1 MFTDAELFRSAAVES
16 DQLKEQL
23 QASLGASY
31 SLERELGGGG
41 MSRVFLATETTLGRS
56 VVVKVLPPELAHAV
70 SVERFRREIAMSARL
85 QHPHIVPLLT
95 AGETEGL
102 PYYTMPFI
110 DGETLRARL
119 ARVGELPLVDIVRV
133 LRDVAGA
140 LAYAHEHG
148 VVHRD
153 IKPEN
158 VLLTRQHALVADFGV
173 AKALSA
179 STMAAWTSSTSLG
192 IALGTPAYMSPE
204 QAAADPTMDG
214 RSDLY
219 ALGAMAYEMLTGAPP
234 FGGRNAQAT
243 LAAHAG
249 ESATPVEIRRPTTPP
264 LIAGLVSKLL
274 EKRPADRPQTAQE
287 VLDTLDS
294 VLTTSGS
301 MAPFTARKQRRVPAW
316 AIAAFAA
323 VLVMVAI
330 GVAARRGK
338 GVAGIGGMVG
348 MASDGDIA
356 PHSVAVLPFANVGKD
371 TATEYFADGMADEL
385 TTALA
390 RVPGL
395 KVAARSSA
403 FTFRDQTV
411 GAQHVGKTLH
421 VGDVLEGSVRRE
433 GGRLRVTAQL
443 VSTATGLAVWSES
456 YEREMKDVFQ
466 VQDELTHA
474 ITAALYPTLSSDGP
488 DTAETARLAVA
499 HAPRGTND
507 LSAYDLFLQGRH
519 YFGGGGAPSLWKAI
533 GFFQQAIAA
542 DSTFARAHAAL
553 AMSYDLLPD
562 YGGARADSVIPIAEE
577 HALRALALDS
587 GLADAH
593 LALGDVRVHQ
603 WRWADAERE
612 LDRSVSLDPSNPT
625 VHIWHAELLLGMGN
639 VGEAVGHAKMAQ
651 ALDPLTA
658 VTNQTLSRTLLDAR
672 KYGEAATAAASG
684 LAIDSTFSGLYVNLM
699 EAELLS
705 GHADSAA
712 RVADRALRVA
722 RRGLGVR
729 SAAIWA
735 YVRAGRRGDADA
747 LLAEMRRDQRAGSVP
762 ALDMAHALLAF
773 GQTDSALVWIGRSVA
788 RHDAEPDWNGLACD
802 PTYDALRKDARFA
815 AMMAPTGMR
824 ICSGG

>member
-1 MFTDAELFRSAAVES
+1 MAVES
-16 DQLKEQL
+16 EQLRNQL
-23 QASLGASY
+23 QATLGANY
-31 SLERELGGGG
+31 TIERELGGGG
-41 MSRVFLATETTLGRS
+41 MSRVFLATETTLNRS

-85 QHPHIVPLLT
+85 QHPHIVSLLT
-95 AGETEGL
+95 AGELDGL
-102 PYYTMPFI
+102 PYYTMPYI
-110 DGETLRARL
+110 NGESLRARL
-119 ARVGELPLVDIVRV
+119 TREGELPLVDIVRL

-173 AKALSA
+173 AKALSE

-192 IALGTPAYMSPE
+192 VALGTPAYMSPE

-219 ALGAMAYEMLTGAPP
+219 ALGAMAYEMLTGTPP
-234 FGGRNAQAT
+234 FSGRNAQAT

-249 ESATPVEIRRPTTPP
+249 EAATPVDIRRPTTPP
-264 LIAGLVSKLL
+264 ALAALVTRLL
-274 EKRPADRPQTAQE
+274 EKRPADRPQTAEE
-287 VLDTLDS
+287 VLDTLDG
-294 VLTTSGS
+294 LATTSGS
-301 MAPFTARKQRRVPAW
+301 MRPFAPKKKSRVPAW
-316 AIAAFAA
+316 AFAAFAA
-323 VLVMVAI
+323 VLVLIAI
-330 GVAARRGK
+330 GYAARRGK
-338 GVAGIGGMVG
+338 SVTGLGEMNGMSV
-348 MASDGDIA
+348 DGDIA

-403 FTFRDQTV
+403 FTFRDQSV
-411 GAQHVGKTLH
+411 GAQHVGKMLH

-443 VSTATGLAVWSES
+443 VNTVSGLAVWSDS

-474 ITAALYPTLSSDGP
+474 ITAALYPTLSSEGHDS
-488 DTAETARLAVA
+488 AETARLAVA
-499 HAPRGTND
+499 HAPRGTTD

-519 YFGGGGAPSLWKAI
+519 YFGFGGSASLWKAI

-553 AMSYDLLPD
+553 AMSYDLLAR
-562 YGGARADSVIPIAEE
+562 YGGAPADSVIPLAEA

-625 VHIWHAELLLGMGN
+625 VHLWHAELLLGMGD
-639 VGEAVGHAKMAQ
+639 VAAAVGHAKMAR

-672 KYGEAATAAASG
+672 EYGEAAAAASAG
-684 LAIDSTFSGLYVNLM
+684 LAFDSTFSGLYVNLM
-699 EAELLS
+699 EAELLAGNS
-705 GHADSAA
+705 DSAA
-712 RVADRALRVA
+712 HVADHALRVV
-722 RRGLGVR
+722 RKGLGVR
-729 SAAIWA
+729 SAAIWT
-735 YVRAGRRGDADA
+735 YVRAGRRSDADA
-747 LLAEMRRDQRAGSVP
+747 LLAEMRRDQSAGSVP
-762 ALDMAHALLAF
+762 ALDMAHALLAY

-802 PTYDALRKDARFA
+802 PTYDALRRDARFVS
-815 AMMAPTGMR
+815 MMAPTGMR

>member
-1 MFTDAELFRSAAVES
+1 VES
-16 DQLKEQL
+16 EQLKEQL
-23 QASLGASY
+23 QTSLGVSY
-31 SLERELGGGG
+31 ALERELGGGG
-41 MSRVFLATETTLGRS
+41 MSRVFVAIEKTLGRT

-70 SVERFRREIAMSARL
+70 SIERFRREIAMAARL

-95 AGETEGL
+95 AGEADGL

-110 DGETLRARL
+110 DGESLRARL
-119 ARVGELPLVDIVRV
+119 ARVGELPLVDIVRI

-158 VLLTRQHALVADFGV
+158 VLLAREHALVADFGV

-179 STMAAWTSSTSLG
+179 STMAGTTSSTSLG
-192 IALGTPAYMSPE
+192 VALGTPAYMAPE

-214 RSDLY
+214 RADLY
-219 ALGAMAYEMLTGAPP
+219 ALGAMTYEMLTGSQP
-234 FGGRNAQAT
+234 FGGRSAQAT
-243 LAAHAG
+243 LAAHAR
-249 ESATPVEIRRPTTPP
+249 EVATPVEIRRAATPP
-264 LIAGLVSKLL
+264 ALAALVKQLL
-274 EKRPADRPQTAQE
+274 EKCPADRPQTAGA
-287 VLDTLDS
+287 VLAVLES
-294 VLTTSGS
+294 VTTTSGS
-301 MAPFTARKQRRVPAW
+301 MLPFAPPEKKRRVPAW
-316 AIAAFAA
+316 AIAGIAA
-323 VLVMVAI
+323 VLVVGAI
-330 GVAARRGK
+330 AVMAKRGT
-338 GVAGIGGMVG
+338 GASNVGAMVG
-348 MASDGDIA
+348 MSSNGEIA
-356 PHSVAVLPFANVGKD
+356 PRSIAVLPFANVGKD

-403 FTFRDQTV
+403 FTFRDQS
-411 GAQHVGKTLH
+411 GDAQHVGQTLR
-421 VGDVLEGSVRRE
+421 VGNVLEGSVRRE

-443 VSTATGLAVWSES
+443 VNTTSGLLTWSDS

-466 VQDELTHA
+466 VQDDLTHA
-474 ITAALYPTLSSDGP
+474 IVAALYPALTNPGHDS
-488 DTAETARLAVA
+488 AETARLALA

-507 LSAYDLFLQGRH
+507 LAAYDLFLQGRH
-519 YFGGGGAPSLWKAI
+519 YFGWGGAPSLWKAI

-562 YGGARADSVIPIAEE
+562 YGGARADSVIPIAEA
-577 HALRALALDS
+577 HAEQALALDP

-625 VHIWHAELLLGMGN
+625 VHVWHAELLLGMGE
-639 VGEAVGHAKMAQ
+639 VADAVSHAKMAQ

-658 VTNQTLSRTLLDAR
+658 TTNQTLSRTLLDAR
-672 KYGEAATAAASG
+672 KYGEAAEAATKG
-684 LAIDSTFSGLYVNLM
+684 LAIDSTFSGLYVSLI
-699 EAELLS
+699 EAEMLG

-712 RVADRALRVA
+712 RVADRALRIA

-735 YVRAGRRGDADA
+735 YTRAGRKNDADA
-747 LLAEMRRDQRAGSVP
+747 LLSELRRDQTAGTVS

-773 GQTDSALVWIGRSVA
+773 GQTDSALVWIGRSLT
-788 RHDAEPDWNGLACD
+788 RHDTEPDWNGLACD
-802 PTYDALRKDARFA
+802 PTYDALRRDARFVA
-815 AMMAPTGMR
+815 LMKPTGMR
-824 ICSGG
+824 LCTAAPAPRVGS

>member
-1 MFTDAELFRSAAVES
+1 VES
-16 DQLKEQL
+16 EQLREQL
-23 QASLGASY
+23 QASLGVSY
-31 SLERELGGGG
+31 ALERELGGGG
-41 MSRVFLATETTLGRS
+41 MSRVFVAIEKTLGRT

-70 SVERFRREIAMSARL
+70 SVERFRREIAMAARL

-95 AGETEGL
+95 AGEAEGL

-110 DGETLRARL
+110 DGESLRARL
-119 ARVGELPLVDIVRV
+119 SRVGELPLVDIMRI
-133 LRDVAGA
+133 LRDVTGA

-179 STMAAWTSSTSLG
+179 STMTGMTSSTSLG
-192 IALGTPAYMSPE
+192 VALGTPAYMAPE

-214 RSDLY
+214 RADLY
-219 ALGAMAYEMLTGAPP
+219 ALGAMTYEMLTGSPP
-234 FGGRNAQAT
+234 FGGRSAQAT
-243 LAAHAG
+243 LAAHAR
-249 ESATPVEIRRPTTPP
+249 ESATPVETRRTATPP
-264 LIAGLVSKLL
+264 GLAMLVKQLL
-274 EKRPADRPQTAQE
+274 EKSPADRPQTAE
-287 VLDTLDS
+287 AVLV
-294 VLTTSGS
+294 VLESITTTSGS
-301 MAPFTARKQRRVPAW
+301 MLPFTPAKQKRRVPAW
-316 AIAAFAA
+316 ALAGVAA
-323 VLVMVAI
+323 VLVIGAI
-330 GVAARRGK
+330 GLMAKRTKGDSEMAA
-338 GVAGIGGMVG
+338 MVG
-348 MASDGDIA
+348 MSSSGEIA
-356 PHSVAVLPFANVGKD
+356 PRSVAVLPFANVGKD

-403 FTFRDQTV
+403 FTFRDQSV
-411 GAQHVGKTLH
+411 DAQHVGKMLH
-421 VGDVLEGSVRRE
+421 VGNVLEGSVRRE
-433 GGRLRVTAQL
+433 GGRLRVIAQL
-443 VSTATGLAVWSES
+443 VNTETGLASWSDS

-474 ITAALYPTLSSDGP
+474 IIAALYPTLSNAGHDS
-488 DTAETARLAVA
+488 AETARLALA

-519 YFGGGGAPSLWKAI
+519 YFGWGGAPSLWKAI

-542 DSTFARAHAAL
+542 DSTFARAHAEL

-562 YGGARADSVIPIAEE
+562 YGGARADSVIPIAEA
-577 HALRALALDS
+577 HAEQALALDP

-625 VHIWHAELLLGMGN
+625 VHVWHAELLLGMGD
-639 VGEAVGHAKMAQ
+639 VAEAVSHAKMAQ

-658 VTNQTLSRTLLDAR
+658 TTNQTLSRTLLDAR
-672 KYGEAATAAASG
+672 KYSEAAEAAAKG
-684 LAIDSTFSGLYVNLM
+684 LAIDSTFSGLYVSLI
-699 EAELLS
+699 EAEMLS

-712 RVADRALRVA
+712 RVADRALRIA

-735 YVRAGRRGDADA
+735 YTRAGRKIDAEA
-747 LLAEMRRDQRAGSVP
+747 LLAELRREQSAGTVS

-773 GQTDSALVWIGRSVA
+773 GQTDSALVWIGRSLT

-802 PTYDALRKDARFA
+802 PTYDALRRDARFVA
-815 AMMAPTGMR
+815 LMKPTGMR
-824 ICSGG
+824 LCGAERTS

>member
-1 MFTDAELFRSAAVES
+1 MES
-16 DQLKEQL
+16 EQLREQL
-23 QASLGASY
+23 QTSRGVSY
-31 SLERELGGGG
+31 TLERELGGGG
-41 MSRVFLATETTLGRS
+41 MSRVFVAIERTLGRT

-70 SVERFRREIAMSARL
+70 SIERFRREIAMAARL

-95 AGETEGL
+95 AGEADGL

-110 DGETLRARL
+110 DGESLRARL
-119 ARVGELPLVDIVRV
+119 VRVGELPLADIVRI

-179 STMAAWTSSTSLG
+179 STMAGTTSSTSLG
-192 IALGTPAYMSPE
+192 VALGTPAYMAPE

-214 RSDLY
+214 RADLY
-219 ALGAMAYEMLTGAPP
+219 ALGAMTYEMLTGTAP
-234 FGGRNAQAT
+234 FGGRSAQAT
-243 LAAHAG
+243 LAAHAR
-249 ESATPVEIRRPTTPP
+249 ESATPVETRRTATPP
-264 LIAGLVSKLL
+264 ALAMLVKQLL
-274 EKRPADRPQTAQE
+274 EKSPADRPQTAE
-287 VLDTLDS
+287 AVLAVLDSIT
-294 VLTTSGS
+294 TTSGS
-301 MAPFTARKQRRVPAW
+301 MPPFTPAKRKRRVPAW
-316 AIAAFAA
+316 ALAGVAA
-323 VLVMVAI
+323 VLVVGAI
-330 GVAARRGK
+330 ALTAKRGT
-338 GVAGIGGMVG
+338 GDSEIGAMVG
-348 MASDGDIA
+348 MSSNGEIA
-356 PHSVAVLPFANVGKD
+356 PRSLAVLPFANVGKD

-403 FTFRDQTV
+403 FTFRDQSV
-411 GAQHVGKTLH
+411 DAQHVGKMLH
-421 VGDVLEGSVRRE
+421 VGNVLEGSVRRE
-433 GGRLRVTAQL
+433 GGRLRVIAQL
-443 VSTATGLAVWSES
+443 VNTETGLASWSDS

-474 ITAALYPTLSSDGP
+474 IVAALYPTLTNAGHDSAD
-488 DTAETARLAVA
+488 AARLALA
-499 HAPRGTND
+499 HAPRGTRD

-519 YFGGGGAPSLWKAI
+519 YFGWGGAPSLWKAI

-542 DSTFARAHAAL
+542 DSTFARAHAEL

-562 YGGARADSVIPIAEE
+562 YGGARADSVIPIAEA
-577 HALRALALDS
+577 HAEQALALDP

-625 VHIWHAELLLGMGN
+625 VHVWHAELLLGMGD
-639 VGEAVGHAKMAQ
+639 VAAAVSHAKMAQ

-658 VTNQTLSRTLLDAR
+658 TTNQTLSRTLLDAR
-672 KYGEAATAAASG
+672 KYGEAAEAATKG
-684 LAIDSTFSGLYVNLM
+684 LAIDSTFSGLYVSLI
-699 EAELLS
+699 EAEMLS

-712 RVADRALRVA
+712 RVADRALRIV

-735 YVRAGRRGDADA
+735 YTRVGRKRDAET
-747 LLAEMRRDQRAGSVP
+747 LLAELRREQSAGNGS

-773 GQTDSALVWIGRSVA
+773 GQTDSALVWIGRSLT
-788 RHDAEPDWNGLACD
+788 RHETEPDWNGLACD
-802 PTYDALRKDARFA
+802 PTYDALRRDARFV

-824 ICSGG
+824 LCGAEPATRVGS

>member
-1 MFTDAELFRSAAVES
+1 MES
-16 DQLKEQL
+16 EQLKGQL
-23 QASLGASY
+23 QASLGANY
-31 SLERELGGGG
+31 TIERELGGGG
-41 MSRVFLATETTLGRS
+41 MSRVFLATETRLSRS

-110 DGETLRARL
+110 DGETLRVRL
-119 ARVGELPLVDIVRV
+119 SRVGELPLVEIVRV

-158 VLLTRQHALVADFGV
+158 VLFARQHALVADFGV

-179 STMAAWTSSTSLG
+179 STMAEMASSTSLG
-192 IALGTPAYMSPE
+192 IALGTPAYMAPE

-214 RSDLY
+214 RADLY
-219 ALGAMAYEMLTGAPP
+219 ALGVMAYEMLTGAPP

-243 LAAHAG
+243 LAAHAA
-249 ESATPVEIRRPTTPP
+249 EIATPVSVRRPTTPP
-264 LIAGLVSKLL
+264 PLAALVTRLL

-287 VLDTLDS
+287 VLDALEG
-294 VLTTSGS
+294 VVTTSGT
-301 MAPFTARKQRRVPAW
+301 MLPFTASTPKSRIPAW
-316 AIAAFAA
+316 PFAAAAA
-323 VLVMVAI
+323 VLVLVAI
-330 GVAARRGK
+330 GYAGRRNRSA
-338 GVAGIGGMVG
+338 AGIGAMAGMI
-348 MASDGDIA
+348 ADGEIA

-403 FTFRDQTV
+403 FTFRDQSV
-411 GAQHVGKTLH
+411 GAQSVGKTLH
-421 VGDVLEGSVRRE
+421 VGNVLEGSVRRE

-443 VSTATGLAVWSES
+443 VNTATGLAVWSES

-466 VQDELTHA
+466 VQDELTQA
-474 ITAALYPTLSSDGP
+474 ITAALYPTLSNEGKDS
-488 DTAETARLAVA
+488 AETARLAMA
-499 HAPRGTND
+499 HAPRGTSD

-519 YFGGGGAPSLWKAI
+519 YFGWGGAPSLWKAI

-562 YGGARADSVIPIAEE
+562 YGGARADSVIPLAEE

-587 GLADAH
+587 TQADAH

-639 VGEAVGHAKMAQ
+639 VAEAVGHARMAQ

-672 KYGEAATAAASG
+672 KYDEAAAAASKG
-684 LAIDSTFSGLYVNLM
+684 LAIDSAFSGLYVNLI
-699 EAELLS
+699 EAEVLA

-722 RRGLGVR
+722 RKGLGVR

-735 YVRAGRRGDADA
+735 YVQAGRRGDAES
-747 LLAEMRRDQRAGSVP
+747 LLAEMRRDQSAGNVP

-802 PTYDALRKDARFA
+802 PTYDALRKDARFV

-824 ICSGG
+824 MCSGT

>member
-1 MFTDAELFRSAAVES
+1 VES
-16 DQLKEQL
+16 EQLREQL
-23 QASLGASY
+23 QTSLGANY
-31 SLERELGGGG
+31 ALERELGGGG
-41 MSRVFLATETTLGRS
+41 MSRVFVAVEKTLGRT

-70 SVERFRREIAMSARL
+70 SIERFRREIAMAARL

-95 AGETEGL
+95 AGETDGL

-110 DGETLRARL
+110 DGESLRARL
-119 ARVGELPLVDIVRV
+119 VRVGELPLPDIMRM

-140 LAYAHEHG
+140 LAYAHERG

-179 STMAAWTSSTSLG
+179 STMAGPTSSTSLG
-192 IALGTPAYMSPE
+192 VALGTPAYMAPE

-214 RSDLY
+214 RADLY
-219 ALGAMAYEMLTGAPP
+219 ALGAMTYEMLTGSPP
-234 FGGRNAQAT
+234 FAGRSAQAT
-243 LAAHAG
+243 LAAHAK
-249 ESATPVEIRRPTTPP
+249 ETATPVEMRRTATPP
-264 LIAGLVSKLL
+264 ALAALVKQLL
-274 EKRPADRPQTAQE
+274 EKCPADRPQTADA
-287 VLDTLDS
+287 VLATVES
-294 VLTTSGS
+294 ISTTSGS
-301 MAPFTARKQRRVPAW
+301 MPPFTPAKAKRRVPAW
-316 AIAAFAA
+316 AVLSVAA
-323 VLVMVAI
+323 VLAI
-330 GVAARRGK
+330 GAIAAMAKRRSGDADM
-338 GVAGIGGMVG
+338 GAMVG
-348 MASDGDIA
+348 MSSGGEIA
-356 PHSVAVLPFANVGKD
+356 ARSIAVLPFANVGKD

-395 KVAARSSA
+395 KVAARSSS
-403 FTFRDQTV
+403 FTFRDQSV

-421 VGDVLEGSVRRE
+421 VGNVLEGSVRRE

-443 VSTATGLAVWSES
+443 VNTTTGLATWSDS

-474 ITAALYPTLSSDGP
+474 IIAALYPTLASAAH
-488 DTAETARLAVA
+488 DTAETARLALA
-499 HAPRGTND
+499 HAPRGTSD

-519 YFGGGGAPSLWKAI
+519 YFGSGGAPSLWKAI
-533 GFFQQAIAA
+533 GFFQEAIAA

-562 YGGARADSVIPIAEE
+562 YGGARADSVIPLAEG
-577 HALRALALDS
+577 HAEQALALDP

-612 LDRSVSLDPSNPT
+612 LDRSVTLDPSNPT
-625 VHIWHAELLLGMGN
+625 VHLWHAELLLGMGE
-639 VGEAVGHAKMAQ
+639 VAEAVSHAKMAQ

-658 VTNQTLSRTLLDAR
+658 TTNQTLSRTLLDAR
-672 KYGEAATAAASG
+672 KYGEAAVAATKG
-684 LAIDSTFSGLYVNLM
+684 LAIDSTFSGLYVSLI
-699 EAELLS
+699 EAEMLS

-722 RRGLGVR
+722 RQGLGVR

-735 YVRAGRRGDADA
+735 YTRAGRTRDADA
-747 LLAEMRRDQRAGSVP
+747 LLAELRHDQSAGRVS

-773 GQTDSALVWIGRSVA
+773 GQTDSALVWIGRSLR

-802 PTYDALRKDARFA
+802 PTYDALRRDARFVA
-815 AMMAPTGMR
+815 LMAPTGMR
-824 ICSGG
+824 LCAAVPTPRAGS

>member
-1 MFTDAELFRSAAVES
+1 METE
-16 DQLKEQL
+16 QLRGQL
-23 QASLGASY
+23 QATLGANY
-31 SLERELGGGG
+31 TIERELGGGG
-41 MSRVFLATETTLGRS
+41 MSRVFLATEKTLNRR
-56 VVVKVLPPELAHAV
+56 VVGKVLPPELAHAV

-85 QHPHIVPLLT
+85 QHPHIVSLLT
-95 AGETEGL
+95 AGEIEGL

-110 DGETLRARL
+110 DGETLRSRL
-119 ARVGELPLVDIVRV
+119 VREGELPLVDIVRI

-153 IKPEN
+153 IKPGN

-173 AKALSA
+173 AKALSE
-179 STMAAWTSSTSLG
+179 STMAAGTSSTSLG
-192 IALGTPAYMSPE
+192 IALGTPAYMAPE

-214 RSDLY
+214 RADLY
-219 ALGAMAYEMLTGAPP
+219 ALGAMAYEMLTGTPP

-243 LAAHAG
+243 LAAHAA
-249 ESATPVEIRRPTTPP
+249 ESATPVDMRRPTTPP
-264 LIAGLVSKLL
+264 SLAALVKRLL
-274 EKRPADRPQTAQE
+274 EKRPADRPQSAQE
-287 VLDTLDS
+287 VLDTLDG
-294 VLTTSGS
+294 VMTTSGS
-301 MAPFTARKQRRVPAW
+301 MLPFAPRKKTPVPAW
-316 AIAAFAA
+316 AFAAIVA
-323 VLVMVAI
+323 VLVLV
-330 GVAARRGK
+330 
-338 GVAGIGGMVG
+338 GIGYAGRRSKSVTALGEMSGMSVG
-348 MASDGDIA
+348 GDIA

-371 TATEYFADGMADEL
+371 TAAEYFAEGMADEL

-403 FTFRDQTV
+403 FTFRDQSV
-411 GAQHVGKTLH
+411 GAQHVGQMLH
-421 VGDVLEGSVRRE
+421 VGNVLEGSVRRE

-443 VSTATGLAVWSES
+443 VNTVTGLGVWSES

-474 ITAALYPTLSSDGP
+474 ITAALYPTLSNEGRDSAG
-488 DTAETARLAVA
+488 TARLAVA
-499 HAPRGTND
+499 HAPRGTSD

-519 YFGGGGAPSLWKAI
+519 YFGFGGAPSLWKAI

-562 YGGARADSVIPIAEE
+562 YGGAPADSVIPLAET
-577 HALRALALDS
+577 HAMKALALDS

-625 VHIWHAELLLGMGN
+625 VHLWHAELLLGMGD
-639 VGEAVGHAKMAQ
+639 VAAAVGHAKMAS

-672 KYGEAATAAASG
+672 KYDEAARAASAG
-684 LAIDSTFSGLYVNLM
+684 LAFDSTFSGLYVNLM
-699 EAELLS
+699 EAELLA
-705 GHADSAA
+705 GHSDSAA
-712 RVADRALRVA
+712 RVADRALSVVRN
-722 RRGLGVR
+722 GLGVR

-735 YVRAGRRGDADA
+735 YVRAGRRKDADA
-747 LLAEMRRDQRAGSVP
+747 LLAELRRDQSVGRVP
-762 ALDMAHALLAF
+762 ALAMAHALLAY

-802 PTYDALRKDARFA
+802 PTYDALRKDARFV
-815 AMMAPTGMR
+815 AMMTPTGMR
-824 ICSGG
+824 ICSGS

>member
-1 MFTDAELFRSAAVES
+1 VES
-16 DQLKEQL
+16 EQLRDQL
-23 QASLGASY
+23 QASLGANY
-31 SLERELGGGG
+31 ALERELGGGG
-41 MSRVFLATETTLGRS
+41 MSRVFVATEKTLGRT

-70 SVERFRREIAMSARL
+70 SIERFRREIAMSARL

-95 AGETEGL
+95 AGETDGL

-110 DGETLRARL
+110 DGESLRARL
-119 ARVGELPLVDIVRV
+119 SRVGELPLVDLVRV
-133 LRDVAGA
+133 MRDVAGA

-148 VVHRD
+148 VIHRD

-179 STMAAWTSSTSLG
+179 STTIGITSSTSLG
-192 IALGTPAYMSPE
+192 IALGTPAYMAPE
-204 QAAADPTMDG
+204 QAAADPTTDG
-214 RSDLY
+214 RADLY
-219 ALGAMAYEMLTGAPP
+219 AFGAMAYEMLTGLPP
-234 FGGRNAQAT
+234 FTGRNAQAI
-243 LAAHAG
+243 LAAHAQ
-249 ESATPVEIRRPTTPP
+249 EVPTPVEKRRPTTPP
-264 LIAGLVSKLL
+264 ALAALVMQLL
-274 EKRPADRPQTAQE
+274 EKRPADRPQTAE
-287 VLDTLDS
+287 AVHAALDGIT
-294 VLTTSGS
+294 TTSGT
-301 MAPFTARKQRRVPAW
+301 MLPFEPPKPKKRRVPAW
-316 AIAAFAA
+316 AIAGIAA
-323 VLVMVAI
+323 VFVIGAIVAS
-330 GVAARRGK
+330 ARRRG
-338 GVAGIGGMVG
+338 GIESPVMAGMITG
-348 MASDGDIA
+348 SDVA

-403 FTFRDQTV
+403 FTFRDQSV
-411 GAQHVGKTLH
+411 GAQHVGRTLH
-421 VGDVLEGSVRRE
+421 VGNVLEGSVRRE

-443 VSTATGLAVWSES
+443 VNTATGLASWSES

-474 ITAALYPTLSSDGP
+474 IVAALYPTLATGAN
-488 DTAETARLAVA
+488 DTAETARLAAA

-519 YFGGGGAPSLWKAI
+519 YFGWGGAPSLWKAI

-577 HALRALALDS
+577 HAKRALALDPD
-587 GLADAH
+587 LADAH

-625 VHIWHAELLLGMGN
+625 VHIWHAELLLGMGE
-639 VGEAVGHAKMAQ
+639 VAEAVAHAKMAQ

-658 VTNQTLSRTLLDAR
+658 VTNQTLGRTLLDAR
-672 KYGEAATAAASG
+672 NYGEAAAAATKG
-684 LAIDSTFSGLYVNLM
+684 LAIDSTFGGLYVTLM
-699 EAELLS
+699 EAEMLA
-705 GHADSAA
+705 GRPDSAA
-712 RVADRALRVA
+712 RVADRALRQA

-735 YVRAGRRGDADA
+735 YTRAGRKSDAES
-747 LLAEMRRDQRAGSVP
+747 LLAEMRTDQRAGTIP

-802 PTYDALRKDARFA
+802 PTYDALRRDARFVA
-815 AMMAPTGMR
+815 LMAPTGMR
-824 ICSGG
+824 LCGVDPSSHAKS